1 MAYAQQTAKR
11 VQETQIS
18 VIGSAWTLLE
28 GATALTNRTSTK
40 IYNVGSGGATRLGL
54 KYMTATGAAPTAFAV
69 KQATHWLGA
78 GQFMVEPNSTGLK
91 LYGRAKLASGI
102 SSIRVQVTEYGE

>member
-28 GATALTNRTSTK
+28 GTTVLPNRISIK
-40 IYNVGSGGATRLGL
+40 IFNVGSGGATRLGL
-54 KYMTATGAAPTAFAV
+54 KYMNSDGTAPTTFTV
-69 KQATHWLGA
+69 KQSTHWLGA
-78 GQFMVEPNSTGLK
+78 GQFIVEPASTGLK

-102 SSIRVQVTEYGE
+102 SSIRVQVTEYSE